1 MNQTFNIDLKAIAS
15 CAPAMSTE
23 ETRYYLCGVHIF
35 ERDGKVI
42 YESTNGHLLIQVQ
55 SEVDQDEMEFQG
67 LNLIIPAFLVK
78 QLSNK
83 AIQKGFAVA
92 DNTPIPCHVDGTR
105 INIEMIDGLINFKLI
120 DGAFPDTTRVIP
132 KKASCRNLNFDAIGF
147 SPSYMDK
154 IGKSLKEY
162 TGFSVL
168 SAKFSGDTGQEPILI
183 ECSSPSWIAVLMPA
197 RVYE

>member
-1 MNQTFNIDLKAIAS
+1 LTKTFNIDLKAVAS

-35 ERDGKVI
+35 EREGKVI

-55 SEVDQDEMEFQG
+55 SEIEQDEMDYEG

-78 QLSNK
+78 QLSSK
-83 AIQKGFAVA
+83 PLQKGFAVT
-92 DNTPIPCHVDGTR
+92 DNTLIPCFVDNTR

-120 DGAFPDTTRVIP
+120 DGAFPDTSKVIP

-154 IGKSLKEY
+154 IGKSLKSY
-162 TGFSVL
+162 TGFSVM

-197 RVYE
+197 SV